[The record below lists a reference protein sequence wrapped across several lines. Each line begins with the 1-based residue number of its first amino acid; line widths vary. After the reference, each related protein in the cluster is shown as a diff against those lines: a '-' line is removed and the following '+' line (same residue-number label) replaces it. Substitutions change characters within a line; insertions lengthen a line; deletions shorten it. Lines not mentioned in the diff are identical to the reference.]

1 MHVVDCMCMCN
12 GFNFKLDIINYNKS
26 LYYYLC
32 THCII
37 IHTHTHNMSG
47 AIAYSNSY
55 FGHHS
60 LPSNIYF
67 NCFGNESS
75 LSSCQ
80 SSTTTCNF
88 ANTAGVYC
96 KGDVIS
102 GKLLTKIQLSYLKIN

>member
-1 MHVVDCMCMCN
+1 MHS
-12 GFNFKLDIINYNKS
+12 LHYN
-26 LYYYLC
+26 
-32 THCII
+32 T
-37 IHTHTHNMSG
+37 HTHTHTSG
-47 AIAYSNSY
+47 AIAYPNSY

-60 LPSNIYF
+60 LPSNTYF
-67 NCFGNESS
+67 YCFGNESS

-102 GKLLTKIQLSYLKIN
+102 GKVVHKKINIFIFKLTN